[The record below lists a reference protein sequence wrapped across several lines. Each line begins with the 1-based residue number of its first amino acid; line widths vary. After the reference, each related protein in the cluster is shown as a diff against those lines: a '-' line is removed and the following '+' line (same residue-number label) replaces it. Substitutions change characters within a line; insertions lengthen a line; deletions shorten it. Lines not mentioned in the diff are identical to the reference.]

1 MATTPRPE
9 QQQLFAERAPNGPIF
24 MLNLLKFRD
33 AAAYADGRESNL
45 TGAQAYALYG
55 AAVGKIIHGLGGR
68 LVWGGSAN
76 VLVIGDG
83 ELQWDQVAIV
93 EYPSMAAFT
102 GMTASDDY
110 QEIHVHRDAGL
121 EHQLLI
127 NCLSAEQARALAGA
141 SS

>member
-1 MATTPRPE
+1 MATAPTPD
-9 QQQLFAERAPNGPIF
+9 QQRTFAERAPDGSIF

-33 AAAYADGRESNL
+33 TAEYADGRDTDL

-55 AAVGKIIHGLGGR
+55 AEVGKLISQLGGR
-68 LVWGGSAN
+68 VVWGGAAN
-76 VLVIGDG
+76 TLVIGDG

-93 EYPSMAAFT
+93 EYPSIASFA
-102 GMTASDDY
+102 GMTASAAY

-127 NCLSAEQARALAGA
+127 NCLSAEQAQAMVGTQA
-141 SS
+141 

>member
-1 MATTPRPE
+1 MATTPTPS
-9 QQQLFAERAPNGPIF
+9 QQQMFAERAPDGSIF

-33 AAAYADGRESNL
+33 QARYADGRKTDL

-55 AAVGKIIHGLGGR
+55 AAVGKIIHELGGR
-68 LVWGGSAN
+68 IVWGGAAN

-83 ELQWDQVAIV
+83 DLQWDQVAIV
-93 EYPSMAAFT
+93 EYPSMAAFA
-102 GMTASDDY
+102 GMTASDAY

-127 NCLSAEQARALAGA
+127 NCLSAEQAQALAGA
-141 SS
+141 R